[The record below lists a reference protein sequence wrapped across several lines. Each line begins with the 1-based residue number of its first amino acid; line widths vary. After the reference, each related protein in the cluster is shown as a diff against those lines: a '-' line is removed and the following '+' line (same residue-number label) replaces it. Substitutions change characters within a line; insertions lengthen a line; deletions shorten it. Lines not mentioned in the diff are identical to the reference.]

1 MSRQRYTLFVFLQIR
16 DPPPEGE
23 LFVYGV
29 HLWGCG
35 YEKSASME
43 LQDTPPKGH
52 PPTPLPL
59 LHLSLTN
66 KTQSQSEP
74 QVNTMTTEHKGPR
87 THHCPCF
94 VSHKA
99 RNETVFTLTVTSSD
113 VTPLKWT
120 NRNLACTLRP
130 F

>member
-1 MSRQRYTLFVFLQIR
+1 MQIR

-35 YEKSASME
+35 YEKMASLD

-52 PPTPLPL
+52 PPTPLPV
-59 LHLSLTN
+59 LHVFLTT
-66 KTQSQSEP
+66 KTQPPQPEQ
-74 QVNTMTTEHKGPR
+74 QVNTLAIENKGPK
-87 THHCPCF
+87 TYHCPCF
-94 VSHKA
+94 VSHAA
-99 RNETVFTLTVTSSD
+99 RTDTVFALTVNSSD
-113 VTPLKWT
+113 VTPFKWT
-120 NRNLACTLRP
+120 TRNLACTLRP